1 MPHSIDT
8 PEKFYG
14 YMEKVFLRTPFL
26 CVITDESMNP
36 VSLADEAL
44 RGGATMIQLRHKTAS
59 GRELF
64 SWAQEIR
71 TLCRKY
77 EALFFVN
84 DRIDIAL
91 ACAADGVHL
100 GQEDIP
106 ARIARTIAGETML
119 VGISATSLEEALKA
133 QKEGADY
140 IGLGHIFPTG
150 SKEKHH
156 PPLGI
161 ETLEKAA
168 SILSI
173 PIVAIGGV
181 TLENAPALVAAG
193 ADGIA
198 VISAVS
204 RTPSPMQAAMDLAK
218 AINPARR

>member
-1 MPHSIDT
+1 
-8 PEKFYG
+8 
-14 YMEKVFLRTPFL
+14 MEKALLRTPFL

-44 RGGATMIQLRHKTAS
+44 RGGAAMIQLRHKTAS

-71 TLCRKY
+71 KLCRKY

-84 DRIDIAL
+84 DRLDIAL

-106 ARIARTIAGETML
+106 ARTARTIAGNTML
-119 VGISATSLEEALKA
+119 VGISATSVEEALKA
-133 QKEGADY
+133 QEEGADY
-140 IGLGHIFPTG
+140 IGLGHIFPTV

-161 ETLEKAA
+161 ETLEKA
-168 SILSI
+168 SSLLSI
-173 PIVAIGGV
+173 PIVAIGGI
-181 TLENAPALVAAG
+181 TIENAPALVAAG
-193 ADGIA
+193 AGGIA

-204 RTPSPMQAAMDLAK
+204 RAASPLQAAMELAK
-218 AINPARR
+218 AINPA

>member
-1 MPHSIDT
+1 
-8 PEKFYG
+8 
-14 YMEKVFLRTPFL
+14 MEKVFLRTPFL

-204 RTPSPMQAAMDLAK
+204 RTASPMQAAMDLAK